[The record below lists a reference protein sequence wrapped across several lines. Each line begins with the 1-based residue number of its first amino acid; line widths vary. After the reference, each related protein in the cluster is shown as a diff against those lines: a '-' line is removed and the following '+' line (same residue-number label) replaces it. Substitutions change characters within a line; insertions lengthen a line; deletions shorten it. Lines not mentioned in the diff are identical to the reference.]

1 MARFIKSKK
10 ETIGLSPDSM
20 IFRGEKKSDHV
31 RLRVIDFDAGHL
43 EEREIQTICEAGEY
57 NHSKSITWLNID
69 GLHDEAIMHEIASL
83 FKIDSLL
90 MSDVLE
96 TDARPKIYEYED
108 TIFISAKMLYFDK
121 EEKHIST
128 ENLSLIIKDNIL
140 LSFQERVGD
149 VFEPVRKRIRNPKKR
164 IRKMGV
170 DYLAFALL
178 DVVIDNYI
186 YIISQIGE
194 HIEALEEKLVIP
206 QHSTIQEINQYKRE
220 INYLRKTIKPCR
232 EMILSIPK
240 IESDILDERADIL
253 TRELQENINLAHES
267 VFSYHEI
274 LTDQLNV
281 YHTRLSDKL
290 NNIIKFLTIFSVI
303 FIPLTFIAGVYG
315 TNFEYIPEL
324 QYKYSYFIMW
334 SVMILVAFIMIINF
348 KRKKWL

>member
-10 ETIGLSPDSM
+10 ETIGLSPDSLV
-20 IFRGEKKSDHV
+20 FQGEKKIDHV
-31 RLRVIDFDAGHL
+31 RLRVINYNAEHL
-43 EEREIQTICEAGEY
+43 EERELQNISEAAQY
-57 NHSKSITWLNID
+57 NRSKYMSWFNID
-69 GLHDEAIMHEIASL
+69 GLHDEQIMHEISTL
-83 FKIDSLL
+83 FKIDPLL
-90 MSDVLE
+90 ISDVLE
-96 TDARPKIYEYED
+96 TNSRPKIYEHKD
-108 TIFISAKMLYFDK
+108 TIFASVKMLYFDK
-121 EEKHIST
+121 EETHIST
-128 ENLSLIIKDNIL
+128 ENLSLIIKENIL
-140 LSFQERVGD
+140 ISFQEQVGD

-194 HIEALEEKLVIP
+194 NIEALEDKLENP
-206 QHSTIQEINQYKRE
+206 QDKTIQDINQYKRE
-220 INYLRKTIKPCR
+220 INYLRKTIKPFR

-240 IESDILDERADIL
+240 IESDILDKGTDIL
-253 TRELQENINLAHES
+253 TRELQNNINLAHES
-267 VFSYHEI
+267 VFSYNEI

-290 NNIIKFLTIFSVI
+290 NHIIKFLTIFSVI

-315 TNFEYIPEL
+315 TNFEFIPEL
-324 QYKYSYFIMW
+324 NYKYSYFIMW
-334 SVMILVAFIMIINF
+334 GVMILVASIMIINF

>member
-31 RLRVIDFDAGHL
+31 RLRVMDFDAGHL
-43 EEREIQTICEAGEY
+43 EERELQTISEAGEY

-69 GLHDEAIMHEIASL
+69 GLHEEQIMHEISSL

-90 MSDVLE
+90 ISDVLE

-128 ENLSLIIKDNIL
+128 ENLSLIIKKNML

-149 VFEPVRKRIRNPKKR
+149 VFEPIRKRIRNPKKR

-194 HIEALEEKLVIP
+194 HIEALEEKLVTP

-220 INYLRKTIKPCR
+220 INYLRKTIKPFR

-334 SVMILVAFIMIINF
+334 GVMILVAFIMIINF

>member
-10 ETIGLSPDSM
+10 ETIGLSPDS
-20 IFRGEKKSDHV
+20 
-31 RLRVIDFDAGHL
+31 
-43 EEREIQTICEAGEY
+43 
-57 NHSKSITWLNID
+57 
-69 GLHDEAIMHEIASL
+69 
-83 FKIDSLL
+83 
-90 MSDVLE
+90 
-96 TDARPKIYEYED
+96 
-108 TIFISAKMLYFDK
+108 
-121 EEKHIST
+121 
-128 ENLSLIIKDNIL
+128 
-140 LSFQERVGD
+140 
-149 VFEPVRKRIRNPKKR
+149 
-164 IRKMGV
+164 
-170 DYLAFALL
+170 
-178 DVVIDNYI
+178 
-186 YIISQIGE
+186 
-194 HIEALEEKLVIP
+194 
-206 QHSTIQEINQYKRE
+206 
-220 INYLRKTIKPCR
+220 
-232 EMILSIPK
+232 MILSIPK